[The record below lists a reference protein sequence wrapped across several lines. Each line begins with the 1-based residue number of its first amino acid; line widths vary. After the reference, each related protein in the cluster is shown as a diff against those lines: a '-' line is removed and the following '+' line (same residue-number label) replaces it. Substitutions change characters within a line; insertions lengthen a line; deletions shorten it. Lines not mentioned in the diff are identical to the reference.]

1 MEGFHY
7 LNVTFRIDCYPKAQ
21 IKRHVKSQCFSCF
34 VFFKLTKELHSR
46 AAFCTDRSLVEGPL
60 HLPSPETQN
69 AGLEDE
75 WPALCCCGAGSLFP
89 RGSACPG
96 PSLAWHQMNSWPAR
110 FPHLCQD
117 GCGPPAHTSESTSDG
132 EVPAHHVISFPRNA
146 VIPLPPLMP
155 RPSWGPSHVSVWVHS
170 VHSWSGT
177 EPGETCLGF
186 SSVDHSTTFLRC
198 FVVMRCDPWVCGRTE
213 WPQAQ

>member
-75 WPALCCCGAGSLFP
+75 SGAPSAAVGLAHSSL
-89 RGSACPG
+89 GG
-96 PSLAWHQMNSWPAR
+96 VLV
-110 FPHLCQD
+110 L
-117 GCGPPAHTSESTSDG
+117 GPP
-132 EVPAHHVISFPRNA
+132 
-146 VIPLPPLMP
+146 
-155 RPSWGPSHVSVWVHS
+155 
-170 VHSWSGT
+170 
-177 EPGETCLGF
+177 
-186 SSVDHSTTFLRC
+186 
-198 FVVMRCDPWVCGRTE
+198 
-213 WPQAQ
+213 WPDTR